1 MSSCHPAL
9 IRAYLENVLAALAN
23 KHHQHAVFLAQHTLD
38 LLALPHSPTFSPL
51 QLTSGIA
58 LDEGVVRAGR
68 LNQDYA
74 FATSFTVKLPFFPL
88 TGGLFVVADGMG
100 GHANGADASRLAV
113 HTFVD
118 ALLPRLLAGTVQQD
132 KLKDALV
139 EAVQA
144 ANQAIYNENREAV
157 DKMGTTLTAAVGLG
171 STWYAA
177 NVGDSRTYIA
187 RPGHPLVQITEDH
200 SIVAKLVRDGQ
211 ISPDAVYTHPQ
222 RHLIYRCL
230 GEKLQVEV
238 DTFDFQVEDGSV
250 LLLCSDGLWEMLSDV
265 QQIKQILLNSGL
277 DAASRAEHLARRA
290 NAAGGAD
297 NIGIVV
303 VSIAVPD
310 VCDAPTVLVPPQ
322 SLLIDQMASRSETN
336 G

>member
-1 MSSCHPAL
+1 MSSCDPAL

-23 KHHQHAVFLAQHTLD
+23 KQHHQAEFLAQHALD
-38 LLALPHSPTFSPL
+38 LLELPYSALSSPVL
-51 QLTSGIA
+51 ASGIA
-58 LDEGVVRAGR
+58 LDEGVVRAR
-68 LNQDYA
+68 HINQDFA
-74 FATSFTVKLPFFPL
+74 FAFSFQRPSP
-88 TGGLFVVADGMG
+88 GGLFVVADGMG

-118 ALLPRLLAGTVQQD
+118 TLLPRLLAGTVQQD
-132 KLKDALV
+132 TLKDALV
-139 EAVQA
+139 EAVQS
-144 ANQAIYNENREAV
+144 ANLAIYNENREAV